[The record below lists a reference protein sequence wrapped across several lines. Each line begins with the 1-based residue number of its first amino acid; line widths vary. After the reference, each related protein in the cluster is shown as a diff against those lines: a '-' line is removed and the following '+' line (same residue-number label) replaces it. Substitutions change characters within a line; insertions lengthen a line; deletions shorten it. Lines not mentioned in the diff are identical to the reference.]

1 MLSNFLFY
9 FICSS
14 AVLIYGIGLNRVVVF
29 SNNPKSFALKAFK
42 MLACVSSTVALTYL
56 LCGKVFIKADLS
68 ELYPFVALLIF
79 TGVSVFLEVIV
90 RITSR
95 INTSEFAVSF
105 LCILLGLGEGTKL
118 SESILISCFSAAAF
132 YILVP
137 VLYAIRKRLDVKGK
151 NVKVFILI
159 YLSIAV
165 IIITLLAWNVTWLNP
180 EVLK

>member
-1 MLSNFLFY
+1 M
-9 FICSS
+9 
-14 AVLIYGIGLNRVVVF
+14 
-29 SNNPKSFALKAFK
+29 
-42 MLACVSSTVALTYL
+42 
-56 LCGKVFIKADLS
+56 
-68 ELYPFVALLIF
+68 
-79 TGVSVFLEVIV
+79 
-90 RITSR
+90 
-95 INTSEFAVSF
+95 
-105 LCILLGLGEGTKL
+105 
-118 SESILISCFSAAAF
+118 ISCFSVAAF